1 MLLTELGI
9 RSKSTDRHA
18 MKAVVILV
26 THGMPPNDF
35 PKKDLAEYFKL
46 HMQQELITKSVDP
59 ESSNLHDLL
68 DARIRAWPR
77 NPNNDPYKFA
87 VEELATN
94 LANTLGLDVLTAYN
108 EFCSPSLE
116 ECFEEAAKQEAR
128 KVIVTTNMLTKGG
141 QHAEIDIPAAI
152 QAARLKFPELTI
164 SYVWPFDPAD
174 IAAFLAAAIKRSL

>member
-9 RSKSTDRHA
+9 RPKSTDRPA
-18 MKAVVILV
+18 MKVVVILV
-26 THGMPPNDF
+26 THGMPPKDF
-35 PKKDLAEYFKL
+35 PKKDLVEYFNL
-46 HMQQELITKSVDP
+46 HMQRELITKSVDP
-59 ESSNLHDLL
+59 ESSHVHDLV
-68 DARIRAWPR
+68 DAKIRAWPR
-77 NPNNDPYKFA
+77 NPNNDPDKFA
-87 VEELATN
+87 AEELAKN
-94 LANTLGLDVLTAYN
+94 LADTLGLDVLTAYN

-152 QAARLKFPELTI
+152 QAAHLKFPELTI

-174 IAAFLAAAIKRSL
+174 IAAFLAAAIKKSL